1 MDKLITIIEDEP
13 HIGENYR
20 DAFTKR
26 GFKVSLYSDK
36 ETALSAMAN
45 RLPDLVLIDLGL
57 GADADAGFDE
67 NRDEDNDHDVAVVR
81 TAMR

>member
-36 ETALSAMAN
+36 ETALRAMPPAGERGPAVPECAPARHRTHLSAGP
-45 RLPDLVLIDLGL
+45 RQWS
-57 GADADAGFDE
+57 E
-67 NRDEDNDHDVAVVR
+67 
-81 TAMR
+81 